1 MGSISLLLCAT
12 GAAESA
18 QSQTSTVQILSSR
31 SGEKLKLSLNPRPPG
46 KVEVRVTLVD
56 PLGNERSLPP
66 KSTSCDPNSSICYGP
81 EMPVEAR
88 GSLIIV
94 EVFDPATGA
103 SLGIAAGWTG

>member
-1 MGSISLLLCAT
+1 MLLLCAT

-18 QSQTSTVQILSSR
+18 QSQTSAVRILSSR

-56 PLGNERSLPP
+56 PAGNKSPLPP
-66 KSTSCDPNSSICYGP
+66 KATSCEPNYSICYGP
-81 EMPVEAR
+81 EMPPEAR
-88 GSLIIV
+88 GSLITV

-103 SLGIAAGWTG
+103 SLGIAASWTG